1 MENLPSRDQA
11 WDLLTE
17 YISSETLQRHVLT
30 VEGVMRHFAGLYH
43 EDEEEWGIIGL
54 LHDLDYELY
63 PDEHCIKVQEILR
76 EKGFPEEF
84 IHAVAS
90 HGYGICCDVEP
101 VTNAEKVLFT
111 IDELTGLIYAA
122 TLMRPSKCVM
132 DLETK
137 SVMKKFKSPAFAAN
151 VNRDLIREG
160 AEKLGMPLEDVI
172 TETILGMREIAPLIG
187 LEGEITDK

>member
-1 MENLPSRDQA
+1 
-11 WDLLTE
+11 
-17 YISSETLQRHVLT
+17 
-30 VEGVMRHFAGLYH
+30 
-43 EDEEEWGIIGL
+43 
-54 LHDLDYELY
+54 
-63 PDEHCIKVQEILR
+63 
-76 EKGFPEEF
+76 
-84 IHAVAS
+84 
-90 HGYGICCDVEP
+90 
-101 VTNAEKVLFT
+101 
-111 IDELTGLIYAA
+111 
-122 TLMRPSKCVM
+122 M

>member
-63 PDEHCIKVQEILR
+63 PDEHCIKVKEILK

-122 TLMRPSKCVM
+122 ALMRPSKSVM

>member
-101 VTNAEKVLFT
+101 VTNAEKVLYT

-122 TLMRPSKCVM
+122 ALMRPSKSVM

-172 TETILGMREIAPLIG
+172 TETISGMREIAPLIG

>member
-63 PDEHCIKVQEILR
+63 PDEHCIKVQEILK

-101 VTNAEKVLFT
+101 VTYAEKVLFT

-122 TLMRPSKCVM
+122 ALMRPSKSVM

>member
-63 PDEHCIKVQEILR
+63 PDEHCIKVQEILK

-90 HGYGICCDVEP
+90 HGYGLCCDVEP

-122 TLMRPSKCVM
+122 ALMRPSKSVM

-160 AEKLGMPLEDVI
+160 AEKMGMPLENVI

>member
-1 MENLPSRDQA
+1 
-11 WDLLTE
+11 
-17 YISSETLQRHVLT
+17 
-30 VEGVMRHFAGLYH
+30 VMRHFAGLYH

-63 PDEHCIKVQEILR
+63 PDEHCIKVQEILK

-122 TLMRPSKCVM
+122 ALMRPSKSVM

>member
-43 EDEEEWGIIGL
+43 EDEDEWGIIGL

-101 VTNAEKVLFT
+101 VTNAEKVLYT

-122 TLMRPSKCVM
+122 ALMRPSKSVM

>member
-122 TLMRPSKCVM
+122 ALMRPSKSVM

-151 VNRDLIREG
+151 VNRDLIRDG